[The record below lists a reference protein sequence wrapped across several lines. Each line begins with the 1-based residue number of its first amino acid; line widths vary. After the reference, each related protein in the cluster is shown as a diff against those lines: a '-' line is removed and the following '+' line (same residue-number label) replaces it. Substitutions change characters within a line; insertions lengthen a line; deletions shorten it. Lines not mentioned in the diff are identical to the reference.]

1 MTHGTTRPIATLRIL
16 VTALAMTLQLS
27 AQENLSHKFKVTMP
41 AGRGDRS
48 QLIVYS
54 DSLADNGNIFKLLG
68 FPGPPYWRGRWSNG
82 PLAIEDMA
90 AILEM
95 PLLDYA
101 YAAAT
106 TGIGNLIDGGTPARL
121 GSLGLP
127 GIATAYNATIASI
140 PSETVR
146 HSLFVVYGGFPD
158 FTGEG
163 LTTATADQAVANL
176 MGIVTDLRKRG
187 AHWILIP
194 GLFDMGMTPNYSSQ
208 GPQTVALATSLSK
221 YFNQKLRAS
230 LPRGVLY
237 FDTFGLFEDMRA
249 HPDTFGLTN
258 VTDQCYDPS
267 SSTVCGDPSQYLF
280 WDFVHTTEHVQAILG
295 ARFAFAA
302 FGCDKDAAV
311 TPHAAP

>member
-1 MTHGTTRPIATLRIL
+1 MA
-16 VTALAMTLQLS
+16 
-27 AQENLSHKFKVTMP
+27 
-41 AGRGDRS
+41 
-48 QLIVYS
+48 
-54 DSLADNGNIFKLLG
+54 NIFKLIG
-68 FPGPPYWRGRWSNG
+68 FPDPPYWQGRNSNG
-82 PLAIEDMA
+82 PVAIEDMA
-90 AILEM
+90 AILEV

-106 TGIGNLIDGGTPARL
+106 TGLGNLIDGGTPQQV

-127 GIATAYNATIASI
+127 GITTAYNSTIASI
-140 PSETVR
+140 PHDMLR

-158 FTGEG
+158 FISEG
-163 LTTATADQAVANL
+163 LTIATADQAVANL

-208 GPQTVALATSLSK
+208 GPQTVALATSLSM
-221 YFNQKLRAS
+221 YFNQKLLAS

-237 FDTFGLFEDMRA
+237 FDTFKLFEEMRA

-267 SSTVCGDPSQYLF
+267 SNMTCGDPSQYLF

-295 ARFAFAA
+295 ARFALAA
-302 FGCDKDAAV
+302 FGCDEDPAV
-311 TPHAAP
+311 TLQAAP